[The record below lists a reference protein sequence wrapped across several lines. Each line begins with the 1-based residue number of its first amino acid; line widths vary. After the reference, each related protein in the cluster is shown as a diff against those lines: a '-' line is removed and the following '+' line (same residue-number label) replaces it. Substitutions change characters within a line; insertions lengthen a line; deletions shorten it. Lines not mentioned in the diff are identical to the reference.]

1 MADLLHKGYRIG
13 AIHNACASKR
23 EGAGQNPIKGG
34 FTPQLIELRPIDSA
48 FEAESHRDEAPFEQ
62 LIFH

>member
-1 MADLLHKGYRIG
+1 MADLLHEGYRIG

-23 EGAGQNPIKGG
+23 DGTGQNPIKGG
-34 FTPQLIELRPIDSA
+34 FAPQLIELRPIGSV
-48 FEAESHRDEAPFEQ
+48 FEAEPRWDKAPFEQ